1 MSIDLAAG
9 TSGIAIVRRPSS
21 LSASLSLAAAALLLF
36 SQGAA
41 AQTPLPANVK
51 TTCTVTSAQF
61 NGWFE
66 SGSVSLNGIVL
77 PADSFSF
84 TPNSLCS
91 FYQWSEQMF
100 LWLTSPVPS
109 RYGTGSHVF
118 DSPVFYSV
126 SPPDANNQRTLIPHV
141 PGRLLNFLPF
151 ISQRGS
157 AGQQVVF
164 DSAGK
169 IHNVIRPALG
179 PTGKMLLRDRVG
191 QPVEIDRIQA
201 RDGKPVLLDR
211 TEKEIDVQ
219 LGRGGA
225 PILFDEAGAAINLR
239 AATVLVNG
247 RPHLV
252 TTSGAVVLPEE
263 GQAGG
268 GALMAQNNSLVYYL
282 IQVND
287 VYAYFNTG
295 MKDIA
300 INNPTPTEFPTTGAA
315 LGQITSFAQQ
325 APPPNTKAFFPDNI
339 AMTVEVKSSWIE
351 TTGLANVNDYVT
363 ITATIP
369 TFTPPL
375 TQPNNS
381 QSIQTG
387 TKTAQLALV
396 GIHVVGST
404 LSHPE
409 MLWATFEH
417 VNNTPNTQY
426 TFTNTAN
433 VSTLQPAD
441 GPGAWVFS
449 STGAAGSNNTERMTF
464 SGNTISATSGQTIG
478 PTNVFRVNP
487 WGTGSSNSAF
497 TANNTD
503 VVSLNRSVIGML
515 AAGDVRKNYI
525 HTGTTWVL
533 GGGSPD
539 SGTITGTTA
548 MSNTT
553 METFFQGGNC
563 FNCHSGNMLG
573 TSPGTDG
580 FSGGLSHI
588 WAPILPLFP

>member
-1 MSIDLAAG
+1 MSIDRLVAG
-9 TSGIAIVRRPSS
+9 TSDIAIVCRP
-21 LSASLSLAAAALLLF
+21 LSLSLAAVALMSLGH
-36 SQGAA
+36 GAL

-51 TTCTVTSAQF
+51 QTCTVSTAEF

-66 SGSVSLNGIVL
+66 SGSVSLNGGVL
-77 PADSFSF
+77 PADSFAF

-91 FYQWSEQMF
+91 FYKWSEQMF

-118 DSPVFYSV
+118 DSPVFYAV
-126 SPPDANNQRTLIPHV
+126 SPPDANNQRTLVPHV

-157 AGQQVVF
+157 EGQEVVF
-164 DSAGK
+164 DSTGK

-179 PTGKMLLRDRVG
+179 PNGKLQLRDRAG
-191 QPVEIDRIQA
+191 QPIEVERIQA
-201 RDGKPVLLDR
+201 AQDGKPILLD
-211 TEKEIDVQ
+211 KADKQIDVE
-219 LGRGGA
+219 LGQRGG
-225 PILFDEAGAAINLR
+225 PRLFNEAGVAINLR
-239 AATVLVNG
+239 PLTALING

-252 TTSGAVVLPEE
+252 TTSGAVVMPEE

-295 MKDIA
+295 MKDLKIT
-300 INNPTPTEFPTTGAA
+300 NPTPTEFPTTGAA
-315 LGQITSFAQQ
+315 LGQITSFAQTT
-325 APPPNTKAFFPDNI
+325 PPPNTKAFFPDNI

-369 TFTPPL
+369 TFNPPL
-375 TQPNNS
+375 TQPNNT
-381 QSIQTG
+381 QSTQNG

-404 LSHPE
+404 LGHPE

-417 VNNTPNTQY
+417 VNNSPNAQY
-426 TFTNTAN
+426 TFTNTSN
-433 VSTLQPAD
+433 VVATQPAD
-441 GPGAWVFS
+441 GPGSWVFS
-449 STGAAGSNNTERMTF
+449 STGAAGSNNNERMNF
-464 SGNTISATSGQTIG
+464 SGNSLTAVSGQTIG
-478 PTNVFRVNP
+478 PSNVFRVNP

-503 VVSLNRSVIGML
+503 IVSINQSVIGML
-515 AAGDVRKNYI
+515 AAGDIRKNYI

-533 GGGSPD
+533 GGGPPST
-539 SGTITGTTA
+539 GVVTGTTA